1 MADAKPT
8 TFTLSCPVPRVADD
22 RIVLAHGGG
31 GRLTHQ
37 LIEKIFLPAFSNAAL
52 DQRHDGAVLPLD
64 GLTTGSRLAFTTDS
78 FVVRPLIFPGGNIG
92 DLAVNGTV
100 NDLAMCGARPL
111 YLSAG
116 FILEEGL
123 EMETLRTVVKSM
135 QEAAANAGVKLVTG
149 DTKVV
154 DKGKG
159 DGIFINTSGIGVV
172 ESRTGLINGFE
183 RARLQPRH
191 EGHGLT
197 NGFEG
202 AQLQSLHQ
210 GPDLTN
216 GFERVRLQP
225 RHQEPTT
232 TGALA
237 PDGGLAIGPASVQ
250 PGDAVIISGDLG
262 RHGIAILSVRE
273 GLAFESP
280 ILSDTASVWP
290 AVEALLNAGIEIHCL
305 RDLTRGGLATT
316 LNEIAGDRNI
326 CIKLE
331 ETLIPVGETVQGA
344 CEILGL
350 DPLYAA
356 NEGRF
361 AVFVPEAQAAAALDV
376 LKKVPVS
383 QGSVRVG
390 KVEETP
396 GRTVV
401 LQSRIGGNRV
411 VDMLSGEQLPRIC

>member
-1 MADAKPT
+1 MADGKPT

-37 LIEKIFLPAFSNAAL
+37 LIERIFLPAFSNPAL

-64 GLTTGSRLAFTTDS
+64 GLTSGSRLAFTTDS

-135 QEAAANAGVKLVTG
+135 QEAAAKAGVKLVTG

-159 DGIFINTSGIGVV
+159 DGIFVNTSGIGVIEEFPSLATPARPGAPTV
-172 ESRTGLINGFE
+172 MNEGAIRTGV
-183 RARLQPRH
+183 PRVSPPLRDV
-191 EGHGLT
+191 GIRPP
-197 NGFEG
+197 
-202 AQLQSLHQ
+202 Q
-210 GPDLTN
+210 
-216 GFERVRLQP
+216 
-225 RHQEPTT
+225 
-232 TGALA
+232 
-237 PDGGLAIGPASVQ
+237 IGPASVQ

-273 GLAFESP
+273 GLEFESP
-280 ILSDTASVWP
+280 ILSDCANLWP
-290 AVEALLNAGIEIHCL
+290 AVEALLHAGIEIHCL

-316 LNEIAGDRNI
+316 LNEIAGDRNV

-331 ETLIPVGETVQGA
+331 EALIPVDEVVEGA

-350 DPLYAA
+350 DPLYVA

-376 LKKVPVS
+376 LKKVEVS

-390 KVEETP
+390 KVEESP

-401 LQSRIGGNRV
+401 LESRIGGNRV